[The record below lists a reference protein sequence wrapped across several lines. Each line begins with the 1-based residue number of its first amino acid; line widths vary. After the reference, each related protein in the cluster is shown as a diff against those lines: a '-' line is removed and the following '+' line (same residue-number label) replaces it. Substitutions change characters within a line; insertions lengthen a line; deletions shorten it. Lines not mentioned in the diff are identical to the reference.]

1 MEMRQSERKG
11 LLKRI
16 GRKEACWSRVGFKER
31 PFVSGTDTLIPTG
44 EICIENVELPPVGI
58 SATRGMSL
66 RVISSLEYFPSSLIL
81 SWNNLR

>member
-11 LLKRI
+11 LLKRM

-31 PFVSGTDTLIPTG
+31 PFVSGNDTLIPPG
-44 EICIENVELPPVGI
+44 EICIENVEIASVGA
-58 SATRGMSL
+58 SDTRGMSL
-66 RVISSLEYFPSSLIL
+66 RVIFSFEYFPSSFIL